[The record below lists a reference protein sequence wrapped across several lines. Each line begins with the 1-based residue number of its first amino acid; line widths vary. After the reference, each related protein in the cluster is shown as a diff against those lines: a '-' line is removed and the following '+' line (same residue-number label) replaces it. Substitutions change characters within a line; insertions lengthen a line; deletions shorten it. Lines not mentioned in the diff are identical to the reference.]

1 MKDVDLLAPP
11 GSPERA
17 LLDQLSPERLPRHV
31 AIIMDGNGRWAKQRG
46 LPRVEGHRAG
56 IRAVRE
62 SVEAAARLELEALT
76 LYAFSTENWKR
87 PRWEVR
93 TLMALLKE
101 YLAKELQTLIDND
114 VRFRPIGR
122 LHELEREVQ
131 DSLAHAVAATR
142 GNRGLLFQ
150 IALNYSGRA
159 ELVDTVQLAVRAARE
174 GSLLPSAVDEAWVAE
189 HLATA
194 GSPEP
199 DLLIRTSGELRVS
212 NFLLWQIAYAELI
225 FTPVLWP
232 DFTRRDLVHAV
243 VEFARRERRYGGVVE
258 AGTDEAGMVES
269 GVGESAG
276 DG

>member
-1 MKDVDLLAPP
+1 MKDVDFLAPP
-11 GSPERA
+11 GSPERDQ
-17 LLDQLSPERLPRHV
+17 LDQLAPERLPRHV
-31 AIIMDGNGRWAKQRG
+31 AIIMDGNGRWARQRG

-101 YLAKELQTLIDND
+101 YLAKELQALIDND
-114 VRFRPIGR
+114 VRFRPVGR
-122 LHELEREVQ
+122 LHELEPEVQ
-131 DSLAHAVAATR
+131 ASLDRAVVATR

-159 ELVDTVQLAVRAARE
+159 ELVDTIQQAVREARD
-174 GSLLPSAVDEAWVAE
+174 GALVPSDVDEAWVDA

-212 NFLLWQIAYAELI
+212 NFLLWQIAYAELH

-232 DFTRRDLVHAV
+232 DFTRRDLVAAV

-258 AGTDEAGMVES
+258 ASTVEVGADE
-269 GVGESAG
+269 GVGDE
-276 DG
+276 